1 MSGVI
6 VPKTVI
12 AWLIALLGCI
22 LLAGCSLK
30 PARRPTI
37 DELIP
42 AGAAKAMIPPAYG
55 ENHTEPRKSFLWTQG
70 IKYDGDIDQLVA
82 ELAVKLKPMGYRLEK
97 HTHYV
102 DNFGNTG
109 VSNARVLRMFRG
121 RGSTVGVFDFTCLP
135 AHDERY
141 ADFAIALRNY

>member
-1 MSGVI
+1 MSAVKL
-6 VPKTVI
+6 PRMAI
-12 AWLIALLGCI
+12 AWLVAFLASG

-42 AGAAKAMIPPAYG
+42 AGATKAEIPPAYG
-55 ENHTEPRKSFLWTQG
+55 QNHTEPRKSFLWTQG

-82 ELAVKLKPMGYRLEK
+82 ELKVKLKPMGYHLEN

-109 VSNARVLRMFRG
+109 VSNARALRMFRG
-121 RGSTVGVFDFTCLP
+121 RGSTVGIFDFTCLP